1 MGDSTTDS
9 KVVQGLTLQRLF
21 IFPKMPVM
29 SDFRLV
35 TFRTIGHPYPMT
47 KAPEELLT
55 VAAVARR
62 LGVAPATLRTWDRR
76 YGLGPST
83 HEAGEH
89 RRYCPADLNKLMLM
103 RRLISAG
110 VAPADAA
117 VQAKVAKG
125 SVKLEK
131 IVREFE
137 VREDVVAGINKALQ
151 AFDIAFVEETL
162 RSELDEHGVEEAW
175 HEIIV
180 PTLISIGESW
190 RETGQGIE
198 IEHAF
203 SETLKKVFRERS
215 TACEA
220 PINGHPVILAAVGE
234 EQHSLPLHALEAA
247 LCELGIKTHF
257 LGARTPFE
265 AIAATVTRLAP
276 PALFLWALLPE
287 NAKTDIY
294 RQLPMIRPA
303 PRIVLGGPGWD
314 PSECADATLVLGLGN
329 ACEEIQRA
337 VGL

>member
-1 MGDSTTDS
+1 MAAKT
-9 KVVQGLTLQRLF
+9 
-21 IFPKMPVM
+21 
-29 SDFRLV
+29 
-35 TFRTIGHPYPMT
+35 
-47 KAPEELLT
+47 EELLT
-55 VAAVARR
+55 VSAVARR

-76 YGLGPST
+76 YGLGPSS

-89 RRYCPADLNKLMLM
+89 RRYCAADLSKLMLM

-110 VAPADAA
+110 VMPAEAA
-117 VQAKVAKG
+117 EQAKQAKG
-125 SVKLEK
+125 KVSLEK

-151 AFDIAFVEETL
+151 AFDIAFVEEVL
-162 RSELDEHGVEEAW
+162 RSELDAHGVEITW

-180 PTLISIGESW
+180 PTLIEIGEDWEAS
-190 RETGQGIE
+190 GQGIE

-215 TACEA
+215 AACEA
-220 PINGHPVILAAVGE
+220 PVNGHPVVIAAVGE

-257 LGARTPFE
+257 LGARTPLE
-265 AIAATVTRLAP
+265 AISATVTRLAP
-276 PALFLWALLPE
+276 PAVFLWALLPH
-287 NAKTDIY
+287 NANPEYFTN
-294 RQLPMIRPA
+294 LPQVRPA
-303 PRIVLGGPGWD
+303 PRIILGGPGWEAID
-314 PSECADATLVLGLGN
+314 CSDAIHVVGLGN

>member
-1 MGDSTTDS
+1 MSEFQ
-9 KVVQGLTLQRLF
+9 VV
-21 IFPKMPVM
+21 
-29 SDFRLV
+29 SSA
-35 TFRTIGHPYPMT
+35 TISHPYPMT

-76 YGLGPST
+76 YELGPSS

-89 RRYCPADLNKLMLM
+89 RKYCPEDLMKLTLM

-117 VQAKVAKG
+117 EQAKRAKG
-125 SVKLEK
+125 AVKIEQ

-137 VREDVVAGINKALQ
+137 VREDTVAAINKALQ
-151 AFDIAFVEETL
+151 AFDIDFVEEIL
-162 RSELDEHGVEEAW
+162 RAGFAEDGVEITW

-180 PTLISIGESW
+180 PTLIEIGEAWQLS
-190 RETGQGIE
+190 GQGIE

-203 SETLKKVFRERS
+203 TEILKKVLRERS
-215 TACEA
+215 T
-220 PINGHPVILAAVGE
+220 PIENPVNGHPVVIAAVGE
-234 EQHSLPLHALEAA
+234 EQHSLPLHALEAL
-247 LCELGIKTHF
+247 LCEMNIKTHF

-265 AIAATVTRLAP
+265 AVAATVTRLAP
-276 PALFLWALLPE
+276 PAVFLWALFPE
-287 NAKTDIY
+287 NADPEFY
-294 RQLPMIRPA
+294 RNLPSIRPA

-314 PSECADATLVLGLGN
+314 SSECSDATLVMGLGN
-329 ACEEIQRA
+329 ASAEIQRA